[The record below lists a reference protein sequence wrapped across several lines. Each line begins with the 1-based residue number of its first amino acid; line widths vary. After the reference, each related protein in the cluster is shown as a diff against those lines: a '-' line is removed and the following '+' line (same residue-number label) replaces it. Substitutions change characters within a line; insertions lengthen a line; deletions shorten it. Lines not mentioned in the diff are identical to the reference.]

1 MKKINKKEKFNI
13 KEYFNRMIKLF
24 RKYFSTN
31 ILFLT
36 YVITSIV
43 IGFLLRLL
51 TLGTVSDFRALVCDF
66 IMVIVLGS
74 FGYLIKPKHQFKYFF
89 VLSIIY
95 TTACVINHIYYTFY
109 MSFASVSLLS
119 TLTFL
124 GAVSDSVTT
133 KLKLVYFIYI
143 LAPIIM
149 LIVNKLLTKKN
160 YYYEVGKDE
169 KGKLSEKLKET
180 DNISEFLK
188 KNSDAWTIKDDKIQF
203 TNLNRMTEYYNLLN
217 KLTD

>member
-1 MKKINKKEKFNI
+1 
-13 KEYFNRMIKLF
+13 MIKLF

-89 VLSIIY
+89 VLNIIY

-160 YYYEVGKDE
+160 
-169 KGKLSEKLKET
+169 
-180 DNISEFLK
+180 
-188 KNSDAWTIKDDKIQF
+188 
-203 TNLNRMTEYYNLLN
+203 
-217 KLTD
+217 